1 MSFFQQ
7 LIQQFHNIFKGLS
20 TGRKVAFFLI
30 LAASIAVLITLTII
44 SQRVN
49 YDVLFSSLSP
59 QDAGVIISKL
69 KEQKI
74 PYRVSASGTSI
85 LVPSEKVYET
95 RMGLASEGLPQ
106 GGGVGFEIF
115 DQTKLGMTEFVQ
127 NVNYQRALQGELA
140 RTINQID
147 KVEQSR
153 IHVVTPQKSLFVE
166 DQKEVSA
173 SIVLKVMPGAK
184 LTQNQVQGIV
194 HLVASSVEGLSPEKI
209 TIMDNHGQILAGGTE
224 ESRPTQL
231 TNSQAEIKRALEKDM
246 EEGIESM
253 LEKAVGR
260 GKALARVFLNL
271 DFKQTEKTE
280 EKYDPD
286 SLAIRSEQN
295 LDEKSS
301 GSSTIPRGVPGVQSN
316 ISGNVGASGTTGS
329 PSKFQRKNQTVNY
342 EISKT
347 TSHIIE
353 PVGEIIKCSVAVI
366 IDGTYEVSKGNEGK
380 EEKQYIP
387 RSGEEMERFTN
398 IVKMAVGYNADRGD
412 QVEVVNMP
420 FDNTTLIEDE
430 VSKEPTFRKLWFP
443 IIRFGI
449 ILLAVIMLFFVILR
463 PLMRWLTTQRGEFEA
478 GHNLPRTV
486 GELEAEMGDVRG
498 GEEVL
503 SRKEK
508 AMELANNDPERTAQ
522 LIRGWLNEGK

>member
-7 LIQQFHNIFKGLS
+7 LIQQFQNVFKGLS
-20 TGRKVAFFLI
+20 TVRKVAFFII
-30 LAASIAVLITLTII
+30 LAASISVLITLTIL

-49 YDVLFSSLSP
+49 YDVLFSGLNP
-59 QDAGVIISKL
+59 QDAGTIISRL

-74 PYRVSASGTSI
+74 SYRVSAGGTSI
-85 LVPSEKVYET
+85 LVPSEKVYEI

-106 GGGVGFEIF
+106 GGVVGFEIF

-153 IHVVTPQKSLFVE
+153 VHVVTPQKSLFIE
-166 DQKEVSA
+166 DQKEASA
-173 SIVLKVMPGAK
+173 SIVLKIRPGAK
-184 LTQNQVQGIV
+184 LTQNQIHGIV
-194 HLVASSVEGLSPEKI
+194 HLVASSVEGLSQEKI

-224 ESRPTQL
+224 ESLPSQL
-231 TNSQAEIKRALEKDM
+231 TNSQTEMKRTLEKNL
-246 EEGIESM
+246 EKGIESM

-271 DFKQTEKTE
+271 DFQQTEKTE

-301 GSSTIPRGVPGVQSN
+301 GSSTVPRGVPGVQSN
-316 ISGNVGASGTTGS
+316 ISGNTGASGAVGS

-353 PVGEIIKCSVAVI
+353 PIGEIIKCSVAVI
-366 IDGTYEVSKGNEGK
+366 IDGTYQVSKGNEGK
-380 EEKQYIP
+380 EEKKYIP
-387 RSGEEMERFTN
+387 RSREEMERFTN

-420 FDNTTLIEDE
+420 FDNTTIMEDD
-430 VSKEPTFRKLWFP
+430 VSNEPPLRKFWFP
-443 IIRFGI
+443 IIRFVI
-449 ILLAVIMLFFVILR
+449 ILLVVLMILFTVLR
-463 PLMRWLTTQRGEFEA
+463 PLMRWLTNQRGEFEA

-486 GELEAEMGDVRG
+486 GELEAEMGEAHGR
-498 GEEVL
+498 EEAL
-503 SRKEK
+503 SAKER
-508 AMELANNDPERTAQ
+508 ALELASNEPERTAQ